1 MTMFLKELNK
11 NEAICFLNLVSIFAK
26 VDNKFAK
33 EEKVLLEEYKEEL
46 GLLDEEIKPM
56 EYEDVIKLLKDS
68 SDRARNIIYF
78 ELVGL
83 ALVDGEYEVEEIDF
97 LEKVSSEFDVS
108 RSKKIAIANYFYN
121 FTDVYKFATVDAEN
135 NIELLREQAE
145 SILN

>member
-1 MTMFLKELNK
+1 MFLKELNK
-11 NEAICFLNLVSIFAK
+11 SEAICFLNLVSIFST

-46 GLLDEEIKPM
+46 GIMDEEVIPM
-56 EYEDVIKLLKDS
+56 GYKDVIKVLKDS
-68 SDRARNIIYF
+68 SARAKNIIYF

-97 LEKVSSEFDVS
+97 LEKLSTEFGVS
-108 RSKKIAIANYFYN
+108 RAKKIAIANYFYN
-121 FTDVYKFATVDAEN
+121 FTDIYQFTTVDADN

-145 SILN
+145 NILK